1 MCDTKGHEHWC
12 SGCGKNLNK
21 EPMDSYVEIE
31 WSQNEQGEI
40 IQDKKMI
47 CKTCLED
54 MPNVKALNEF
64 FSTLQYHPWGHV
76 FCSSCKKDLTKE
88 RKDDEKSKGIVAKL
102 TGPTGDSLRPG
113 TDYECLAFKEHKDKK
128 HFIKVVVLCPDCKKE
143 KFNLEHLEELKKL
156 GRNPL
161 FKPTITCPNT
171 EKCRQFKKGDSN
183 INCRNIV
190 IGRDRDTL
198 SMALLCGRKHKGA
211 LPMPFDDGIAI
222 TRPRKGKGAALSNV
236 PVVPMSSP
244 TNLFGDSFKEFEKV
258 LEKFLKKNKLGAFA
272 EPVNDGR
279 FLALETRLGA
289 IENKLGIQP
298 AIVVPIKPEP
308 IISIPLEPEKEKNS
322 GEAKK

>member
-1 MCDTKGHEHWC
+1 MCDTRFHEHWC

-40 IQDKKMI
+40 IHDKKMI

-64 FSTLQYHPWGHV
+64 FSTLQYQHWGHV

-88 RKDDEKSKGIVAKL
+88 YMDKNKRILPTKL
-102 TGPTGDSLRPG
+102 TGPLTGLRAG
-113 TDYECLAFKEHKDKK
+113 IDYECLEFKEHKDKK
-128 HFIKVVVLCPDCKKE
+128 HFIKVVVLCLDCKKE

-171 EKCRQFKKGDSN
+171 EKCNQFKKGDNN

-236 PVVPMSSP
+236 PVIPSSTP
-244 TNLFGDSFKEFEKV
+244 FGDYFKEFEKV

-279 FLALETRLGA
+279 FFALETRLAA
-289 IENKLGIQP
+289 IENTLGIHP
-298 AIVVPIKPEP
+298 AIVVPTRPEP
-308 IISIPLEPEKEKNS
+308 IISIPLEPEKKKNS
-322 GEAKK
+322 GDAKK

>member
-1 MCDTKGHEHWC
+1 MCDTRFHEHWC

-21 EPMDSYVEIE
+21 EPLDSYVEIE
-31 WSQNEQGEI
+31 WSQSENGEI
-40 IQDKKMI
+40 IHDKKML
-47 CKTCLED
+47 CDTCLED

-64 FSTLQYHPWGHV
+64 FSTLQYQHWGHV

-88 RKDDEKSKGIVAKL
+88 YMDKNKRILPTKL
-102 TGPTGDSLRPG
+102 TGPLTGLRAG
-113 TDYECLAFKEHKDKK
+113 IDYECLEFKEHKDKK
-128 HFIKVVVLCPDCKKE
+128 HFIKVVVLCLDCKKE

-171 EKCRQFKKGDSN
+171 EKCNQFKKGDNN

-236 PVVPMSSP
+236 PVIPSSTP
-244 TNLFGDSFKEFEKV
+244 FGDYFKEFEKV

-279 FLALETRLGA
+279 FFALETRLAA
-289 IENKLGIQP
+289 IENTLGIHP
-298 AIVVPIKPEP
+298 AIVVPTRPEP
-308 IISIPLEPEKEKNS
+308 IISIPLEPEKKKNS
-322 GEAKK
+322 GDAKK

>member
-1 MCDTKGHEHWC
+1 MCDTRGHDHWC

-40 IQDKKMI
+40 IHDKKMI

-64 FSTLQYHPWGHV
+64 FSTLQYQHWGHV

-102 TGPTGDSLRPG
+102 TSPTGDSLRAG
-113 TDYECLAFKEHKDKK
+113 IDYECLEFKEHKDKK

-161 FKPTITCPNT
+161 FKPVVTCPNT
-171 EKCRQFKKGDSN
+171 EKCKQFKKGDQYV
-183 INCRNIV
+183 NCKHVV

-211 LPMPFDDGIAI
+211 LPMPYDDGIAI
-222 TRPRKGKGAALSNV
+222 IRPRKGKGAALSNV
-236 PVVPMSSP
+236 PVAPMSSP
-244 TNLFGDSFKEFEKV
+244 TTLFGDSFKEFEKIM
-258 LEKFLKKNKLGAFA
+258 EKFLKKNKLGAFS
-272 EPVNDGR
+272 EPQNDGR
-279 FLALETRLGA
+279 FFAFETRLAA

-298 AIVVPIKPEP
+298 AIVVPTKPEP
-308 IISIPLEPEKEKNS
+308 IKSIPLEPKKRIKKEK
-322 GEAKK
+322 K